1 MNEKFPVPQAERIV
15 GDFKDL
21 NPDLFSDT
29 EHVFSTNTSGEVI
42 TDPREILKRIFQ
54 EYSPIPY
61 NDFEIVKTARDLE
74 LIQLATGTIKEWAK
88 VYGRTEFVD
97 ITPDHI
103 HFFKKGGTAK
113 FTNGDVLLGAH
124 SPILGDVLVDRLDDL
139 STCICIFHEL
149 WHACA
154 AYTAIQVTTLGEID
168 TYRSGFSIKSRDGK
182 REMFDHLEE
191 ALVGHATKR
200 FVDEVLR
207 KRDDFKELI
216 QDHENGDKSID
227 TTRQV
232 ELTELLEYIDIV
244 YEKNSEDYK
253 SRDEIIDMF
262 IRAQVTGNILPVA
275 RLIEKTFGKGYFRKL
290 SEF

>member
-1 MNEKFPVPQAERIV
+1 
-15 GDFKDL
+15 
-21 NPDLFSDT
+21 
-29 EHVFSTNTSGEVI
+29 
-42 TDPREILKRIFQ
+42 
-54 EYSPIPY
+54 
-61 NDFEIVKTARDLE
+61 
-74 LIQLATGTIKEWAK
+74 
-88 VYGRTEFVD
+88 
-97 ITPDHI
+97 
-103 HFFKKGGTAK
+103 
-113 FTNGDVLLGAH
+113 
-124 SPILGDVLVDRLDDL
+124 
-139 STCICIFHEL
+139 
-149 WHACA
+149 
-154 AYTAIQVTTLGEID
+154 
-168 TYRSGFSIKSRDGK
+168 
-182 REMFDHLEE
+182 MFDHLEE